1 MSRSFSL
8 MSITRSSFSILK
20 NGVKVWETLIAFE
33 SFGNSMAQLPERVCA
48 EATRE
53 TAAKMATN
61 SFFMDSTS
69 SKWG

>member
-33 SFGNSMAQLPERVCA
+33 SFGNSMAQLPDLV
-48 EATRE
+48 
-53 TAAKMATN
+53 
-61 SFFMDSTS
+61 
-69 SKWG
+69 